1 MLLTIVPPTGGEG
14 GNTAIRDAAQL
25 TQRIVKVVT
34 STDRHTTLAKDI
46 SAYERDMLKFSSAVV
61 RTSLRN
67 SGMITAEGWVYPYF
81 IRSVLRVVN
90 FFFGLKKRV

>member
-25 TQRIVKVVT
+25 TQRLIKLST
-34 STDRHTTLAKDI
+34 SEDRRAMLAKEI
-46 SAYERDMLKFSSAVV
+46 VAYETDMLKFSSAVV
-61 RTSLRN
+61 HTSLRN

-81 IRSVLRVVN
+81 IRTVLKVIN
-90 FFFGLKKRV
+90 FFFGLKKA